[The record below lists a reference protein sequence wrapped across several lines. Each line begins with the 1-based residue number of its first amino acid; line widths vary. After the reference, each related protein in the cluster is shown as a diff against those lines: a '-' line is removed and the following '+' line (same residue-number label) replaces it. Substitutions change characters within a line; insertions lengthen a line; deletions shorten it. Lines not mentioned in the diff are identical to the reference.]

1 MADNRLTKCQEHGGF
16 FQHPVRRGRRS
27 TRCKPEYPCSRAR
40 NTSAGLSEPSRVE
53 QTASTIKNRN
63 ATERVGDEFD
73 RMTTSELREYARGS
87 YSSIA
92 RLRRRSDILVALRAQ
107 KAKEAALA
115 ANRAARDA
123 EAEAPS
129 AARNYLSQEAA
140 TAAAR
145 QASEPAPEA
154 PKPANPCAATA
165 MEIKSRLEPLGWVV
179 KGRGWREGAE
189 ACGEVLAARGT
200 ENLMI
205 QIRNGKVT
213 TQEYFLWDMEKPSNN
228 GRPASKLSVNT
239 DEMTDREVIQM
250 LAGSKVTWWNNL
262 GSKEESAIVGTGK
275 INIDHVYT
283 GRGDETPSD
292 RIIKFADHT
301 GRGFR
306 SFRLGALISIG

>member
-1 MADNRLTKCQEHGGF
+1 MPDNRMTKCQEHGGY

-27 TRCKPEYPCSRAR
+27 TRCKPEYPCSRA
-40 NTSAGLSEPSRVE
+40 AKLSDVTN
-53 QTASTIKNRN
+53 QNVAD
-63 ATERVGDEFD
+63 RVGDGFD
-73 RMTTSELREYARGS
+73 RMTTSELREYARGK

-92 RLRRRSDILVALRAQ
+92 RLRRRADILVALRAQ

-140 TAAAR
+140 TAVAR

-239 DEMTDREVIQM
+239 DEMTDREIIQM

-301 GRGFR
+301 GGGFR
-306 SFRLGALISIG
+306 AFRLGALISIG